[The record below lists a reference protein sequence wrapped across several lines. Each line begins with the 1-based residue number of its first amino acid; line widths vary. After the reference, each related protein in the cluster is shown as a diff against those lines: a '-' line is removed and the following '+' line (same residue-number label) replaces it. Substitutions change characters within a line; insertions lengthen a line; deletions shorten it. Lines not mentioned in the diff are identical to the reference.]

1 MDDPA
6 PPSRADRAKRSGV
19 IGAAL
24 ALLFVLGIGA
34 NLTGIL
40 DAPLPWLTAIG
51 AAGLAAA
58 VLHRGL
64 MPPDPSLLLIFV
76 VLAIGTGAGLITVD
90 ATGENH
96 PAPPP
101 K

>member
-1 MDDPA
+1 MDEPA

-19 IGAAL
+19 VGAAL

-40 DAPLPWLTAIG
+40 DAPLPWVAAVV

-58 VLHRGL
+58 VLHRRL
-64 MPPDPSLLLIFV
+64 MPPDPSLSLICV
-76 VLAIGTGAGLITVD
+76 VLAVGTGAGLISAD
-90 ATGENH
+90 ATGEDH
-96 PAPPP
+96 RATPS
-101 K
+101 